1 MVDVKEFKD
10 DPLYKALENSGF
22 SAEDIATM
30 VENGDVTFEKS
41 KSVADMKESEKKEDK
56 NMTAKVTFNTERCKG
71 CELCVSVC
79 PKHIVAIDT
88 AVTNR
93 KGYHPA
99 GVTDMAACIACASC
113 AKICPDSIITVERF

>member
-1 MVDVKEFKD
+1 MG
-10 DPLYKALENSGF
+10 ALSSPNP
-22 SAEDIATM
+22 
-30 VENGDVTFEKS
+30 
-41 KSVADMKESEKKEDK
+41 EKKEDK

-113 AKICPDSIITVERF
+113 AKICPDSIITVEKF